1 MGTWQKLWRG
11 IVTAHHFSRK
21 LSGDARQQNADG
33 ELALKLRTEQVGKAS
48 VTKNRF
54 CYGLTDSRFRR
65 KPTVKRERHDSAKES
80 VLVTV
85 RSRVVTRKN
94 NLPSLHREVS
104 GRIFYF
110 IGNSHKA
117 KALRAESHCGGK
129 ELCRRC
135 DPPQAENP
143 ASRILSYKD

>member
-1 MGTWQKLWRG
+1 MAKAVKRNSNC
-11 IVTAHHFSRK
+11 HHFSRK

-54 CYGLTDSRFRR
+54 CDGLTDSRFRR
-65 KPTVKRERHDSAKES
+65 KPTVKRERHDSVKES

-104 GRIFYF
+104 GRIF
-110 IGNSHKA
+110 
-117 KALRAESHCGGK
+117 
-129 ELCRRC
+129 LC
-135 DPPQAENP
+135 
-143 ASRILSYKD
+143 KD